1 MPYVSELLGKPVADV
16 DGTRIGHLD
25 DLIATQRGDV
35 PHPVVVAIVVKRS
48 RGNLIVPIADVVV
61 LIAPAI
67 PLTKQAKD
75 IEPYTPNPT
84 DLYLARDVLDKQI
97 IDTDGVRVV
106 RVNDLE
112 LTRVNVD
119 FYVANVD
126 ISGLGLMRRLG
137 MGKVAQRFTGRSQ
150 RKGGPT
156 GTISWDDIE
165 LLSPDQPMRLRVS
178 SDRIS
183 DLHPADLAEI
193 ISDLTRTESD
203 KLLESLD
210 VETVAETLE
219 EVEPEFQA
227 ALVETM
233 PDERVAD
240 VLEEMSPDAAADL
253 LAELPEERSEDLLNL
268 MEKDDAA
275 DVRKL
280 LSYPDDAAGGLMTTE
295 FVAVPPDLTAEQT
308 IAVLRDLGP
317 DAETIYYVYAVDEAR
332 QAGRRVLAARSGH
345 RQTPRAHRRIHA
357 SPRRDGQ
364 CAGQPGRCG
373 ARRVQIQLAGR
384 ARRRRSTPPAGHR
397 HRRRRAGQ
405 DHPDRVEEEDTAVV
419 QVIQGVIAR
428 PVGPKQSPAPN
439 TEIASSAY
447 GLLAMTTTSRSAQS
461 AIQQSEY
468 LINPDHHGSSSPHSS
483 LTRPAALAVRRPR
496 ARHHHRQRR

>member
-35 PHPVVVAIVVKRS
+35 PHPVVVAIVIKRS
-48 RGNLIVPIADVVV
+48 RGNLIVPMSDVVV

-67 PLTKQAKD
+67 PLTKQTKD
-75 IEPYTPNPT
+75 IEPYVPGQS
-84 DLYLARDVLDKQI
+84 DIYLARDVLDRQI

-126 ISGLGLMRRLG
+126 TSGLGLLRRLG
-137 MGKVAQRFTGRSQ
+137 MGKVAQRFIGRSQ
-150 RKGGPT
+150 RKGSPT

-253 LAELPEERSEDLLNL
+253 LAELPEDRSEDLLNL
-268 MEKDDAA
+268 MEKDEAA

-280 LSYPDDAAGGLMTTE
+280 LSYPDDSAGGLMTTE
-295 FVAVPPDLTAEQT
+295 FVAVQADLTAEQT

-317 DAETIYYVYAVDEAR
+317 DAETIYYIYVVDEHGKL
-332 QAGRRVLAARSGH
+332 AGVFSLRDLVIAKPNVPIAEFMHRRVVTVNALDSQDAV
-345 RQTPRAHRRIHA
+345 AH
-357 SPRRDGQ
+357 
-364 CAGQPGRCG
+364 
-373 ARRVQIQLAGR
+373 
-384 ARRRRSTPPAGHR
+384 
-397 HRRRRAGQ
+397 
-405 DHPDRVEEEDTAVV
+405 AVS
-419 QVIQGVIAR
+419 
-428 PVGPKQSPAPN
+428 KYN
-439 TEIASSAY
+439 
-447 GLLAMTTTSRSAQS
+447 LLAVPVVDDQNR
-461 AIQQSEY
+461 
-468 LINPDHHGSSSPHSS
+468 LHGIV
-483 LTRPAALAVRRPR
+483 TADDALDKIIPTAWKKRLPKLYR
-496 ARHHHRQRR
+496 